1 MKTTRLEETVII
13 VLTLIPFIYLAI
25 IYGDLPDTIPTHWNA
40 QGVVDGYGNKKT
52 LWMIPIMMTGLIYVL
67 LKFLPQLDPK
77 KQIQKMGKKFIH
89 LRMIMTLF
97 MTLLATGIIYMTQHH
112 NEDFAG
118 DPSWVFILVG
128 LLFVVLGNYMPA
140 MKPNYFVGIRTP
152 WTLEN
157 ETVWRKTHR
166 LGGWTFMASGV
177 AIIISALALSSQITT
192 IITLVGA
199 IGTALVTMVYS
210 YMIFKKIPQ
219 S

>member
-1 MKTTRLEETVII
+1 MKTTKLEETIII
-13 VLTLIPFIYLAI
+13 VLTLLPFLYLAI
-25 IYGDLPDTIPTHWNA
+25 IYSDLPETVPAHWNA
-40 QGVVDGYGNKKT
+40 NGEITRYDDKKT

-67 LKFLPQLDPK
+67 LKFIPQLDPK
-77 KQIQKMGKKFIH
+77 GQIKKMGKKFIH

-97 MTLLATGIIYMTQHH
+97 MTVLATGIIYMTQNH
-112 NEDFAG
+112 ETDIAG
-118 DPSWVFILVG
+118 DPSWIFILVG
-128 LLFVVLGNYMPA
+128 LLFIVLGNYMPA

-166 LGGWTFMASGV
+166 LGGWIFMASGL
-177 AIIISALALSSQITT
+177 AIIISALALSPQITFIVT
-192 IITLVGA
+192 MVGA
-199 IGTALVTMVYS
+199 IGTALVTMIYS